1 MIAKRLQLLN
11 IAITSGAVAA
21 AAAATPTATN
31 NNAVSSDLLDICEL
45 V

>member
-21 AAAATPTATN
+21 AAAATATN